1 MIFISYSWVD
11 QPIARS
17 IEATI
22 ARMNLAYWIDRND
35 LDLGF
40 CLKTQIFS
48 AIERSALVLY
58 ITSEASKQSSWV
70 NFERKTAAV
79 LGKRSL
85 LIEASHGFHEHHN
98 YSQIE
103 KQVLL
108 NCIRT

>member
-1 MIFISYSWVD
+1 MIFISYSWID

-22 ARMNLAYWIDRND
+22 ARMNLSYWIDRND

-58 ITSEASKQSSWV
+58 ITSEASKQSTWV
-70 NFERKTAAV
+70 NFERKTAAM
-79 LGKRSL
+79 LGKRSI
-85 LIEASHGFHEHHN
+85 LIEATHGYDEHRN

-103 KQVLL
+103 NQMPL
-108 NCIRT
+108 NCVRT